1 MALLATGITL
11 ELADADGPS
20 VGPDA
25 DSSVRAQQLI
35 DALTDVKA
43 TRVDDL
49 AAAVTSP
56 GEDRPQGSSIVA
68 ILGRLTGDDL
78 AILVDAMPGSG
89 SAHAIVVDVDT
100 FGGLPPNRTQR
111 LRADELAE
119 RGWMVVLVDA
129 KTTVPDAWQGLQRA
143 AEVLG

>member
-1 MALLATGITL
+1 
-11 ELADADGPS
+11 
-20 VGPDA
+20 
-25 DSSVRAQQLI
+25 
-35 DALTDVKA
+35 
-43 TRVDDL
+43 
-49 AAAVTSP
+49 
-56 GEDRPQGSSIVA
+56 
-68 ILGRLTGDDL
+68 
-78 AILVDAMPGSG
+78 MPGSG
-89 SAHAIVVDVDT
+89 SAHAIAVDVDT